1 MAGIKLAVHVA
12 IIKTFAPDCNPT
24 STQFEE
30 RGLSLRRD
38 GADAERGY
46 SASLHAMVGTAGRLS
61 AEMILRYE
69 TE

>member
-12 IIKTFAPDCNPT
+12 IIKTFRQTA

-46 SASLHAMVGTAGRLS
+46 SASLHAMVGTGGRLS